1 VPTLEQLRRIW
12 ERLPGTQ
19 RATIVMIG
27 IALVAIIIF
36 VGTWA
41 SRTEYA
47 VLYGNLDPEDA
58 GAVTEE
64 LRSQNVAYKLGNGGR
79 TVLVPND
86 KVYDTR
92 LTLASAGLPNNNSQ
106 GYELLD
112 TSKLGWTDFVQK
124 LQFRRA
130 LEGEIGRTI
139 QSLDAVQAARVHI
152 VMPEPSLFVEE
163 TRQPTASIMVKVR
176 PGASLREAEV
186 RGIVHLVASSVEG
199 LQPGQVTVIDTS
211 GRLLSSPQDPND
223 LLGSSSDQLT
233 LARSIEEGLAR
244 KAQSAL
250 EQVLGPNRAVVRVAA
265 EIDLERA
272 ERTREIYD
280 GENPVVRSEQRSQQE
295 TADAGTSESATTNYE
310 ISKTIE
316 RIVDTPGSIRRLTAS
331 VFVDGSYQVAPTGER
346 TYVPRS
352 AEEMQKLT
360 SLIKNVIGYSADR
373 GDELSVENL
382 PFDDTEAE
390 RAREALEKTQGFD
403 KLREIA
409 GTALPALIGLGAL
422 GLLWRMV
429 SRARSGFALAQTAA
443 LTEGELEPT
452 RALLPRKGEEAL
464 RMEKRLRQV
473 SQESPETIARVVR
486 AWLTE

>member
-19 RATIVMIG
+19 RVTIVMIG
-27 IALVAIIIF
+27 IAFVAIVVL
-36 VGTWA
+36 VGSWA

-47 VLYGNLDPEDA
+47 VLYGNLAPEDA

-64 LRSQNVAYKLGNGGR
+64 LRSQNVPYKLGNGGR

-92 LTLASAGLPNNNSQ
+92 LTLASAGLPNNNNQ

-139 QSLDAVQAARVHI
+139 QALDAVQQARVHI

-163 TRQPTASIMVKVR
+163 TRQPTASIMVKIR
-176 PGASLREAEV
+176 PGASLREGEV

-199 LQPGQVTVIDTS
+199 LAPGAVTVIDTS

-223 LLGSSSDQLT
+223 ILGSSADQLT

-280 GENPVVRSEQRSQQE
+280 GENPVVRSEQRSEQV

-316 RIVDTPGSIRRLTAS
+316 RIVATPGSIRRLTAS
-331 VFVDGSYQVAPTGER
+331 VFIDGSYQEAPTGER

-352 AEEMQKLT
+352 ADEMQKLT
-360 SLIKNVIGYSADR
+360 ALIKNVIGYSAER

-382 PFDDTEAE
+382 PFNDTEAE
-390 RAREALEKTQGFD
+390 RTRQALEQTQRFD
-403 KLREIA
+403 KLRDIA

-422 GLLWRMV
+422 ALLWRMV
-429 SRARSGFALAQTAA
+429 SRARAGFALAQTRA
-443 LTEGELEPT
+443 LTEGESEPT

>member
-265 EIDLERA
+265 
-272 ERTREIYD
+272 
-280 GENPVVRSEQRSQQE
+280 
-295 TADAGTSESATTNYE
+295 
-310 ISKTIE
+310 
-316 RIVDTPGSIRRLTAS
+316 
-331 VFVDGSYQVAPTGER
+331 
-346 TYVPRS
+346 
-352 AEEMQKLT
+352 
-360 SLIKNVIGYSADR
+360 
-373 GDELSVENL
+373 
-382 PFDDTEAE
+382 
-390 RAREALEKTQGFD
+390 
-403 KLREIA
+403 
-409 GTALPALIGLGAL
+409 
-422 GLLWRMV
+422 
-429 SRARSGFALAQTAA
+429 
-443 LTEGELEPT
+443 
-452 RALLPRKGEEAL
+452 
-464 RMEKRLRQV
+464 
-473 SQESPETIARVVR
+473 
-486 AWLTE
+486 